1 LLDAYERG
9 PKGKIAALATAGRG
23 IAAALTGFPSG
34 HAKLLD
40 PLQARVIVDGEELPF
55 AAYSAVF
62 ANVTGQINPGVTP
75 FVDRGTRDTFHYA
88 AYAVSAR
95 EFTLNV
101 PVLMRGWLPLDLRS
115 LFRPRQIVRRL
126 ADTNPVKASVPA
138 DPRYINRNARRM
150 EVLTDEELYTID
162 GEILRSD
169 GGPLQISLG
178 LQVRLA
184 VSSRLTLGATAA
196 KIATR
201 LGWS

>member
-1 LLDAYERG
+1 
-9 PKGKIAALATAGRG
+9 
-23 IAAALTGFPSG
+23 
-34 HAKLLD
+34 
-40 PLQARVIVDGEELPF
+40 
-55 AAYSAVF
+55 
-62 ANVTGQINPGVTP
+62 
-75 FVDRGTRDTFHYA
+75 
-88 AYAVSAR
+88 
-95 EFTLNV
+95 
-101 PVLMRGWLPLDLRS
+101 
-115 LFRPRQIVRRL
+115 
-126 ADTNPVKASVPA
+126 
-138 DPRYINRNARRM
+138 M